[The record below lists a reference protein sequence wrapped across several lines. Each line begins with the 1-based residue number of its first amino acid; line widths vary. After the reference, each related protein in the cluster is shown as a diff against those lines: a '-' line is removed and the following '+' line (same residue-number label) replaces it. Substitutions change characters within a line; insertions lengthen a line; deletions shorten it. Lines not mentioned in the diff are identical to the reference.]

1 MIEIPIQEHHKSGDN
16 TNEEPGEDDIMTRK
30 HAIPNA
36 ESLMNRRIHTVTP
49 EMTLSEIVQSL
60 TKHKVSCAPVVNE
73 TESGQKALIGF
84 VSEQDCL
91 EYLSNEMFYGNPG
104 TPQTGA
110 TIMKKHPICISPDID
125 VFALSS
131 IFVQH
136 GMRHL
141 PVIDAKHCL
150 LGLVSR
156 RDILIALGRF
166 YDENDDK
173 WRLEHFPPDL
183 HLIMNHRFIVDTR

>member
-1 MIEIPIQEHHKSGDN
+1 
-16 TNEEPGEDDIMTRK
+16 MTSK
-30 HAIPNA
+30 HPIPNA

-73 TESGQKALIGF
+73 KGSGRKTLIGF

-110 TIMKKHPICISPDID
+110 TIMKKHPICISPDTD
-125 VFALSS
+125 VFTLSS

-141 PVIDAKHCL
+141 PVIDAEQFL

-156 RDILIALGRF
+156 RDILVALGRF
-166 YDENDDK
+166 YDENDDE
-173 WRLEHFPPDL
+173 WRTEHFPPDL
-183 HLIMNHRFIVDTR
+183 QLIMNQRFIINKR